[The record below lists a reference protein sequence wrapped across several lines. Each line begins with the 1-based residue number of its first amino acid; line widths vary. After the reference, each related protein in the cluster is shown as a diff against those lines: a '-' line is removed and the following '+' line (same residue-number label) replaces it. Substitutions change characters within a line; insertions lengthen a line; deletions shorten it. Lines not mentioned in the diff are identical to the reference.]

1 MSIIQEGKKI
11 AMCSD
16 HAGYELKCIIQ
27 GYLESQDVEYT
38 DFGTH
43 STDSCDYPEF
53 AHALGNAIEQ
63 GECKM
68 GIAICGT
75 GNGINMSLNH
85 HAGIRG
91 ALCWQPEIAEL
102 ARQHNDAN
110 VLVMPGRFID
120 EATAKKCVDTF
131 LDTAFEGGRHQRRVD
146 MITNIENGGK

>member
-1 MSIIQEGKKI
+1 MEKI
-11 AMCSD
+11 MIGLASD
-16 HAGYELKCIIQ
+16 HAGYPLKEQ
-27 GYLESQDVEYT
+27 VKEWLSAKGYAFT
-38 DFGTH
+38 DFGTN

-63 GECKM
+63 GECNM

-131 LDTAFEGGRHQRRVD
+131 LDTAFEGGRHQRRIDAIPV
-146 MITNIENGGK
+146 K